1 MADDVREV
9 LRSFILSTFLPGE
22 APESLKD
29 STLLITSG
37 VIASMSLLEL
47 VSFIE
52 HAFSVTLQ
60 PDDMDALTVSTLWP
74 ISSSNGGR
82 ATS

>member
-60 PDDMDALTVSTLWP
+60 PDDMDRLDSVDLMADL
-74 ISSSNGGR
+74 IQQRRHGN
-82 ATS
+82 

>member
-9 LRSFILSTFLPGE
+9 LRSFILATFLPGE
-22 APESLKD
+22 ASESLKD

-37 VIASMSLLEL
+37 VIASMSMLEL

-52 HAFSVTLQ
+52 ETFSVTLQ
-60 PDDMDALTVSTLWP
+60 PDDLDRLDSVDLMADLIEQRRQGS
-74 ISSSNGGR
+74 
-82 ATS
+82 

>member
-1 MADDVREV
+1 MADDVREA

-60 PDDMDALTVSTLWP
+60 PDDMDRLDSVDLMADLIRQRRQGT
-74 ISSSNGGR
+74 
-82 ATS
+82 

>member
-1 MADDVREV
+1 MADDVREA

-60 PDDMDALTVSTLWP
+60 PDDMDRLDSVDLMADL
-74 ISSSNGGR
+74 IRQRRQGN
-82 ATS
+82 

>member
-60 PDDMDALTVSTLWP
+60 PDDMDRLDSVDLMADL
-74 ISSSNGGR
+74 IRQRRQGN
-82 ATS
+82 

>member
-52 HAFSVTLQ
+52 HAFSLTLQ
-60 PDDMDALTVSTLWP
+60 PDDMDRLDSVDLMADL
-74 ISSSNGGR
+74 IQQRRQGN
-82 ATS
+82 

>member
-9 LRSFILSTFLPGE
+9 LRSFILST
-22 APESLKD
+22 
-29 STLLITSG
+29 
-37 VIASMSLLEL
+37 LLEL

-60 PDDMDALTVSTLWP
+60 PDDMDRLDSVDLMADL
-74 ISSSNGGR
+74 IQQRRQGN
-82 ATS
+82 

>member
-60 PDDMDALTVSTLWP
+60 PDDMDRLDSVDLMADL
-74 ISSSNGGR
+74 IQQRRQGN
-82 ATS
+82 

>member
-1 MADDVREV
+1 MADDVREA

-60 PDDMDALTVSTLWP
+60 PDDMDRLDSVDLMADL
-74 ISSSNGGR
+74 IQQRRQGN
-82 ATS
+82 